1 MSTTRVILCSLVL
14 LVASWGLAAEPIT
27 IEAAFTNLTPY
38 LGRTANTQ
46 WVENE
51 TLVGKVLCGYQ
62 GWFTAAGDGSPR
74 PWTHYAIQGK
84 FEPGFS
90 AVDMWPDMSEMDDDE
105 KYPTPFRFAGGEVA
119 TVFSSQ
125 NDKTVRRHFQWM
137 RDHDL
142 DGVFLQRF
150 PTGRDGTSAQVLNN
164 VVVNVQRAANETGR
178 CWALMYDLS
187 GKREGEIESV
197 VKADWKR
204 LIDKMR
210 LGKDV
215 NDKSYLQHNGKPV
228 VAVWG
233 IGFSDNRRYT
243 LAECLDL
250 VKFLKDDPVYG
261 GYCVMI
267 GVPTYWRERTRDC
280 LDDPLVHQIVE
291 TADIVSPWTIG
302 RYSTPEQATRYVETV
317 AKGDATWCR
326 EHNVEYL
333 PVVFPGFSWQNL
345 ERGRGREAKLNA
357 IPRLGGKF
365 LEAQYRAHI
374 ESGATMVYQAMFDE
388 IDEGT
393 AIFKCATE
401 VPVGASAFAN
411 ETDLPSDFYLKLV
424 SKWTKTLRDRNRSGE

>member
-1 MSTTRVILCSLVL
+1 MRTKTFALSFVLSLLCVAVVRSDPPTMDEAFFNLV
-14 LVASWGLAAEPIT
+14 
-27 IEAAFTNLTPY
+27 PY
-38 LGRTANTQ
+38 LGRTANTR

-51 TLVGKVLCGYQ
+51 TLAGKVLCGYQ

-74 PWTHYAIQGK
+74 PWIHYAMQGK

-105 KYPTPFRFAGGEVA
+105 KYPTPFQFADGRTA

-125 NDKTVRRHFQWM
+125 NYKTVRRHFQWM

-150 PTGRDGTSAQVLNN
+150 PTGHDGTAAQILNQ
-164 VVVNVQRAANETGR
+164 VVVNVRQAANETGR

-204 LIDKMR
+204 LVDKMR

-215 NDKSYLQHNGKPV
+215 NDKSYLRHNGKPV

-233 IGFSDNRRYT
+233 IGFNDNRRYT

-261 GYCVMI
+261 GNCVMI

-280 LDDPLVHQIVE
+280 LDDPLVHEIIE
-291 TADIVSPWTIG
+291 TADIVSPWTVG
-302 RYSTPEQATRYVETV
+302 RYATPEQATRYVETV
-317 AKGDATWCR
+317 AKDDMAWCR
-326 EHNVEYL
+326 DHNVEYL

-345 ERGRGREAKLNA
+345 MRGRGEDAKLNA

-365 LEAQYRAHI
+365 LDAQYAAQVDA
-374 ESGATMVYQAMFDE
+374 GATMIYQAMFDE

-424 SKWTKTLRDRNRSGE
+424 SKWTKILRNR